1 MLEQKP
7 RADSKKYM
15 SVRLQRL
22 DGYSEEVTYN
32 GVEFLFK
39 CKIGSETDVLDVAL
53 EFKDPT
59 LQKAFMD
66 SCRARPTGLI
76 TQTWIAA
83 RGENLMELK
92 YNFNSVWTRY
102 CDNTE
107 HAFEKRILR
116 GGARL
121 VWCLFYRAGLR
132 LGAFGNA
139 NGEWKAGTPEKLEI
153 RKIIREADEYMRVNA
168 PLPDN
173 HPVVA
178 KFFKATVRAA
188 RIMEE
193 EMVELIRY
201 YEKLGFVVKKKQK
214 YAYDIYVYNNDR
226 RINLGPAHML
236 HASMGSTVAKSL
248 EAVCKVMQKESAPAE
263 KPTRP
268 KKPAVKKAK
277 AQPKAKKPKAVK
289 KPKKATKASKKVVK
303 KAVKKPKAV
312 KKKAVKKPKKKVTK
326 KVGKKSRK

>member
-1 MLEQKP
+1 
-7 RADSKKYM
+7 M
-15 SVRLQRL
+15 SVSLQRL
-22 DGYSEEVTYN
+22 DGSSEEVTYN

-83 RGENLMELK
+83 RGKNSIHLK
-92 YNFNSVWTRY
+92 YNFNNVWTRY

-132 LGAFGNA
+132 LGAFGMSTTVDLDA
-139 NGEWKAGTPEKLEI
+139 DGEWKAGTLEKLEI
-153 RKIIREADEYMRVNA
+153 RKIIREADEYMRGNG

-173 HPVVA
+173 HPVVV
-178 KFFKATVRAA
+178 KFFKAIVRNQ

-193 EMVELIRY
+193 DMEELIKY
-201 YEKLGFVVKKKQK
+201 YEKLGFMVKKKQK
-214 YAYDIYVYNNDR
+214 NVYNIDAYNNGR
-226 RINLGPAHML
+226 RINLGPAYML
-236 HASMGSTVAKSL
+236 YASMESTVAKSL
-248 EAVCKVMQKESAPAE
+248 EAVCRVMQKESAPAE

-268 KKPAVKKAK
+268 KKPVVKKAK

>member
-1 MLEQKP
+1 
-7 RADSKKYM
+7 M

-22 DGYSEEVTYN
+22 NGYSEEVTYN
-32 GVEFLFK
+32 GVEFLLK
-39 CKIGSETDVLDVAL
+39 CKIGVGETEPVLDVAL

-83 RGENLMELK
+83 RGENLIYLK
-92 YNFNSVWTRY
+92 YNFNNVWTRY

-132 LGAFGNA
+132 LGAFGTSTRVDLYA
-139 NGEWKAGTPEKLEI
+139 DGEWKAGTPEKLEI
-153 RKIIREADEYMRVNA
+153 RKTLREASEYMRLNG
-168 PLPDN
+168 PLPDD

-178 KFFKATVRAA
+178 KFFKATVRDA

-193 EMVELIRY
+193 EMAELIKY
-201 YEKLGFVVKKKQK
+201 YEKLGFVVTKKQK
-214 YAYDIYVYNNDR
+214 NAYDIYAYNNGR
-226 RINLGPAHML
+226 RINLGPAYML
-236 HASMGSTVAKSL
+236 YASMESTVAKSL

-263 KPTRP
+263 KPTPP
-268 KKPAVKKAK
+268 KKPVVKKAK
-277 AQPKAKKPKAVK
+277 AQSKAKKPKAAK
-289 KPKKATKASKKVVK
+289 KPKKATKAAKKVVK
-303 KAVKKPKAV
+303 KAVKKPKAA